1 MRKKLFFLSVTAAM
15 LLSCA
20 SQKPSIA
27 FAGEWS
33 VTSLNGQSI
42 APADDSPMLGFDT
55 KQGLF
60 YGFTGCN
67 RLTGTFDAKAFSQ
80 GKADFSQ
87 LGMTRMLCQD
97 AKYERPL
104 VDALAKATASEI
116 SENEI
121 KLKDKDG
128 NVLLILTKKQSN
140 ANSR

>member
-1 MRKKLFFLSVTAAM
+1 M

-20 SQKPSIA
+20 SQKQTLA
-27 FAGEWS
+27 FSGEWS

-42 APADDSPMLGFDT
+42 APADDGPMLGFDT
-55 KQGLF
+55 KQGLL

-67 RLTGTFDAKAFSQ
+67 RLTGTFDAKSFSQ